1 MKYLPVGGT
10 EEEKFSLRLMEEVE
24 PGRTRL
30 YPLSCFVCSDS
41 PLRVG
46 WKKAVRHMLRRF

>member
-1 MKYLPVGGT
+1 MGGT